1 MSSVSLKGIE
11 KRFGAVEVI
20 RGVDLR
26 IDPGE
31 FVVFVGPSGCGKSTL
46 LRLISGWNIS
56 AAVNLRL
63 AAGWS
68 TKCRRRNAAWPW
80 SSNPMPSIR
89 I

>member
-46 LRLISGWNIS
+46 LRLISGLEYLSGGELAIGGRV
-56 AAVNLRL
+56 VN
-63 AAGWS
+63 
-68 TKCRRRNAAWPW
+68 
-80 SSNPMPSIR
+80 
-89 I
+89 